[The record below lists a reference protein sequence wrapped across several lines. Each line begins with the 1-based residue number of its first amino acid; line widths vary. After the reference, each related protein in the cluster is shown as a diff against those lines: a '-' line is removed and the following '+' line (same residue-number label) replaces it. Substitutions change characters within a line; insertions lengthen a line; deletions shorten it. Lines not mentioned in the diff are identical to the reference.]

1 MSSPI
6 NDFAPFQ
13 PSSLFVIYV
22 LMTKKTATTFFKYIK
37 KNVGIPFTTLEIE
50 MHAPTSHVG
59 NKPTTSILSSWVW
72 A

>member
-13 PSSLFVIYV
+13 LSSLFVIYV
-22 LMTKKTATTFFKYIK
+22 LMTEKTATFFKYIK
-37 KNVGIPFTTLEIE
+37 KNAGIPFTTPEIE